1 MRALLVLALGGCA
14 LTSRSTPVQIRFFAI
29 ETPRGNARTQLA
41 ARCELQL
48 QLGRIEPDFYL
59 REKIAHRVSPAEV
72 HLYDT
77 KRWTETPD
85 VYTRRALEYALFERR
100 PFRQTLGGRVTT
112 LDIEVI
118 AFEELNTTPPRGR
131 VELRYRL
138 HDDHT
143 VLANDVV
150 AVERVAGG
158 TDFSYVIDAIG
169 DALDAAANKI
179 AEAAGKIGCR

>member
-1 MRALLVLALGGCA
+1 VFALALAGCS
-14 LTSRSTPVQIRFFAI
+14 LTSRSAPIQIRYFAI
-29 ETPRGNARTQLA
+29 ETPRDHARTQLA
-41 ARCELQL
+41 ARCELEL
-48 QLGRIEPDFYL
+48 QLGRIEPDIYL

-72 HLYDT
+72 QLYDT

-85 VYTRRALEYALFERR
+85 VYVRRALEHALFERR
-100 PFRQTLGGRVTT
+100 PFHQVLGGRSPT
-112 LDIEVI
+112 LDVEVI
-118 AFEELNTTPPRGR
+118 AFEELQTTPPRGR

-138 HDDHT
+138 HDNRT

-158 TDFSYVIDAIG
+158 ADFSYVIDAIA